1 MCAIQNESVSPFK
14 ALLSPRVSFW
24 NFPNFLLRHQNT
36 VPSDRVSMYSNRND
50 FKTIPPPGLP
60 MALNALLETAFI
72 GTAGAA
78 PQSPLFL
85 PPSLPSASD
94 VDLRPP
100 PADRRG
106 RRASPPLSLPPSQTA
121 IGEALSRQ
129 GFRRRRQRERA
140 SERGY
145 HGECEPSLSLVCI
158 SCHPSL
164 PFTFTHS
171 AIRLKGNGLDLALI
185 YASFS
190 MWQDNSGMQRNS
202 AL

>member
-1 MCAIQNESVSPFK
+1 MCVIQNESVSPFK

-50 FKTIPPPGLP
+50 FKTIPPPGLSLP

-100 PADRRG
+100 PADRSR

-140 SERGY
+140 SERAGISWRVRTIPLTRL
-145 HGECEPSLSLVCI
+145 HFLSSLSPLHLHPF
-158 SCHPSL
+158 CHSPE
-164 PFTFTHS
+164 
-171 AIRLKGNGLDLALI
+171 R
-185 YASFS
+185 
-190 MWQDNSGMQRNS
+190 QRARFGANLCQFLNV
-202 AL
+202 AR